1 MKISYGITVHNEA
14 DELNKLLGILIHKTD
29 VEDEI
34 VICVDGDDKEV
45 DKVITSWVQQYA
57 SDDVDKIKDIIV
69 YNRKLDGN
77 FAAHKNSVIEKSSGD
92 YIFHIDADEYPN
104 ETLLEQLKQII
115 EMNDGVDLIWI
126 PRVNTVEGM
135 TQEHIQKW
143 GWRVTENGWVNYPDY
158 QARVFRRDK
167 SIRWTRPLHE
177 LITGCKTYAHLPPH
191 EELSLYHPKT
201 IQKQEQQNMFYID
214 NFNKDLLVREGNE

>member
-14 DELNKLLGILIHKTD
+14 DELNKLLDVLIHKTD

-77 FAAHKNSVIEKSSGD
+77 FAEHKNSVIEKSTGD

-115 EMNDGVDLIWI
+115 EMNDNVDLIWI
-126 PRVNTVEGM
+126 PRVNTIEGM

-143 GWRVTENGWVNYPDY
+143 SWRVTEKGWVNYPDY

-201 IQKQEQQNMFYID
+201 IQKQEEQNMFYID
-214 NFNKDLLVREGNE
+214 NFSKDLLVRKGQ